1 MSSGYLFFGIL
12 SILAIASAL
21 ITISSKNPVRSA
33 FALVFHFFMLACL
46 YLSLNAQFL
55 AVVQILV
62 YAGAIMVLV
71 IFVIMLLNL
80 SDEVRLKE
88 KFNYRVILAIFLGLA
103 FIFQIIA
110 LVLVKSSTNPELH
123 PASTRIGT
131 VEYIGS
137 IFFKNYI
144 VSFEVIGILLLS
156 AIIGAIVLAK
166 KKIN

>member
-1 MSSGYLFFGIL
+1 MNVGYLFFAIL

-33 FALVFHFFMLACL
+33 FALVFHFFMLAGL

-80 SDEVRLKE
+80 SDEERLKE
-88 KFNYRVILAIFLGLA
+88 KFNYRVLLAIFFGLA
-103 FIFQIIA
+103 FIFQIVA
-110 LVLVKSSTNPELH
+110 LIFVKSSTNPELH
-123 PASTRIGT
+123 PESARIGT
-131 VEYIGS
+131 VQYIGS
-137 IFFKNYI
+137 VFFKDYI
-144 VSFEVIGILLLS
+144 VPFEVIGILLLS